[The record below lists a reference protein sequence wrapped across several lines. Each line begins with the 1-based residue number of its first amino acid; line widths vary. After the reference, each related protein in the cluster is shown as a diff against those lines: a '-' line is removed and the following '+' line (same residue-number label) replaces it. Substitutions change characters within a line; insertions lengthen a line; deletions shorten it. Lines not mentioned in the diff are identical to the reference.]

1 MLILV
6 FFLWILLLG
15 IDSIRIVTDH
25 KTSFLA
31 SCITIYW
38 MEAVNRI
45 LRSTHFFDVG
55 TSNLS
60 MCIMHKAVE
69 ESVHLPTTAPGL
81 PVGTLMILN
90 YLSMS
95 FALCCFS
102 LSDVV
107 DLVEEWLVGYATFL
121 YIRGN
126 ILFSYE
132 DCSLVSFLEFL

>member
-25 KTSFLA
+25 KTSILA

-69 ESVHLPTTAPGL
+69 ECVHLLTTAPGL

-102 LSDVV
+102 LSDC
-107 DLVEEWLVGYATFL
+107 GF
-121 YIRGN
+121 G
-126 ILFSYE
+126 
-132 DCSLVSFLEFL
+132 

>member
-1 MLILV
+1 MLVLV

-25 KTSFLA
+25 RTSILA
-31 SCITIYW
+31 SYITIYW

-69 ESVHLPTTAPGL
+69 ESVHLLTTAPGL

-95 FALCCFS
+95 LPFVVFLS
-102 LSDVV
+102 L
-107 DLVEEWLVGYATFL
+107 
-121 YIRGN
+121 
-126 ILFSYE
+126 
-132 DCSLVSFLEFL
+132 